1 MMSTMV
7 KISEAVSLAMHGMVF
22 LAAKG
27 EEVHSV
33 GQVAQRLRVSKA
45 HLQKVFQQ
53 LTRAGLLKSNRGPG
67 GGYSLGRKTDRI
79 TLLDIY
85 QAIEGPVKV
94 KDCLFDTPVCRGKR
108 CIYGD
113 LLSTTQKR
121 YQAYLAGMKLSEL
134 IDVY

>member
-1 MMSTMV
+1 MSTVV

-27 EEVHSV
+27 EESHSV
-33 GQVAQRLRVSKA
+33 GEVAEELNVSKA

-53 LTRAGLLKSNRGPG
+53 LARAGLLRSNRGPK
-67 GGYSLGRKTDRI
+67 GGYSLGKDSDRI
-79 TLLDIY
+79 TLLEIY
-85 QAIEGPVKV
+85 QAIEGPLEVR
-94 KDCLFDTPVCRGKR
+94 DCLFDEPVCRGDR

-121 YQAYLAGMKLSEL
+121 FQAYLEGMKLSEL
-134 IDVY
+134 TDVY